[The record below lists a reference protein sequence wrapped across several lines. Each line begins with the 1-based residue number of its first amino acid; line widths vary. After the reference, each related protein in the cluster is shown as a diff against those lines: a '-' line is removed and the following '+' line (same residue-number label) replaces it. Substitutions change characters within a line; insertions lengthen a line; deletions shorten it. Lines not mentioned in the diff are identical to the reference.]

1 MADYRLTSRTIAFF
15 IYTFLFCV
23 SRGGATRLPPRN
35 FHFPPRPFFSLPSSP
50 SLVAA
55 SPLTNHTSSTKAVS
69 IAASTLSNVHQTAR
83 SAIAEPLTYLQTMAA
98 GALSRSIAQT
108 LLHPAYTYKT
118 ILQLKVADI
127 DTIKKTLT
135 FGRLLR
141 GIDAQFLMSVP
152 HGAFH
157 FYVIDRVSFAMI
169 CHPSACRYL
178 TYFKRKWIGKA
189 VTCTV
194 HESTLELPRRFHLE
208 RSFHSDLFD
217 YLDATN
223 GVNGP
228 FDGGSLSQHGC
239 RHFIYL
245 AQ

>member
-1 MADYRLTSRTIAFF
+1 MMTDFRLPLRIIVIF
-15 IYTFLFCV
+15 IQIYLFYV
-23 SRGGATRLPPRN
+23 SYGCATRFPHHN
-35 FHFPPRPFFSLPSSP
+35 FHFPSRPVFFLPTKP

-55 SPLTNHTSSTKAVS
+55 SALTNQSSGTGAVS
-69 IAASTLSNVHQTAR
+69 IAASTLSNVHQSAR

-157 FYVIDRVSFAMI
+157 FYVIDRVRFAMI
-169 CHPSACRYL
+169 VNPLACLY
-178 TYFKRKWIGKA
+178 
-189 VTCTV
+189 VTR
-194 HESTLELPRRFHLE
+194 LK
-208 RSFHSDLFD
+208 
-217 YLDATN
+217 
-223 GVNGP
+223 
-228 FDGGSLSQHGC
+228 
-239 RHFIYL
+239 
-245 AQ
+245 